1 LLFAER
7 CDCEFVALL
16 GRRQDLSVERL
27 RKLFPEQ
34 LQTTVQIPT
43 DPHGNVAYAVVT
55 RTRLS

>member
-1 LLFAER
+1 LLFAEQ

-34 LQTTVQIPT
+34 LQTRVQIST
-43 DPHGNVAYAVVT
+43 DPHGNVAYTVVT
-55 RTRLS
+55 RPRLS